1 MQSSSVAET
10 VLVTG
15 ASSGFGRLTALAL
28 AQRGY
33 RVCAG
38 VRDPAGRNAVAAA
51 ALTEAA
57 RGLAGELRVVALD
70 VTDEGSC
77 ERAVA
82 QVLADGGALDVLI
95 NNAGVAAAGLVETFT
110 PADAQRL
117 FDVNVFGV
125 LRMLRAA
132 LPGMRARRRGLV
144 VYVSSTD
151 GREVMPFLGLYDA
164 SKAALESLA
173 EATSYELA
181 PLGIDS
187 VIVQPGTFP
196 TTSILANLVP
206 AGDPAR
212 AEGYGEVAALPAGL
226 FAGLD
231 AMVRSGE
238 APDPGLVAE
247 AIVEAVA
254 RPHGHRPRRVVV
266 DPSGADRT
274 ARANAVAD
282 AVQSELLAQFG
293 LSHLRPAP

>member
-1 MQSSSVAET
+1 MQSNSVAET
-10 VLVTG
+10 VLLTG

-33 RVCAG
+33 RVFAG
-38 VRDPAGRNAVAAA
+38 VRDPAGRNAAAAA
-51 ALTEAA
+51 ALIEAA

-77 ERAVA
+77 DRAVA

-110 PADAQRL
+110 AADAQRL

-132 LPGMRARRRGLV
+132 LPAMRARRRGLV

-231 AMVRSGE
+231 AMVRAGE
-238 APDPGLVAE
+238 APDPARVAE

-282 AVQSELLAQFG
+282 AVQSELLAAYG

>member
-231 AMVRSGE
+231 ALVRSGE

-247 AIVEAVA
+247 AIVEAVG

>member
-33 RVCAG
+33 RVFAG
-38 VRDPAGRNAVAAA
+38 VRDPAGRNAVAAE

-82 QVLADGGALDVLI
+82 QALADGGALDVLI

-132 LPGMRARRRGLV
+132 LPAMRARRRGLV

-181 PLGIDS
+181 TLGIDS

-254 RPHGHRPRRVVV
+254 RPHGQRPRRVVV

>member
-1 MQSSSVAET
+1 MQSNSVAET
-10 VLVTG
+10 VLLTG

-33 RVCAG
+33 RVFAG
-38 VRDPAGRNAVAAA
+38 VRDPAGRNAAAAA
-51 ALTEAA
+51 ALIEAA

-77 ERAVA
+77 DRAVA

-110 PADAQRL
+110 AADAQRL

-132 LPGMRARRRGLV
+132 LPAMRARRRGLV

-231 AMVRSGE
+231 AMVRAGE
-238 APDPGLVAE
+238 APDPALVAE

-254 RPHGHRPRRVVV
+254 RPHGQRPRRVVV
-266 DPSGADRT
+266 DASGADRT

-282 AVQSELLAQFG
+282 VIQSELLAQFG